1 MGTLKISRGVETA
14 PLRAVVYGVEGIG
27 KSTLAASFPDA
38 LVLDTEDGTRHLDVA
53 RSHVDS
59 WQSLMV
65 AVRELAVDSQG
76 FRTIVIDSADWAE
89 RMLVE
94 HILDKAGKKSIEDF
108 GFGKGYV
115 AVAEQYGRL
124 LSACD
129 QLVANGLHVVLVAHA
144 HVKRVSPPDQTD
156 GYDRYE
162 LKLTKQTAPIVK
174 EWSDLLLFCTYDVQL
189 VEGAD
194 GRKKARGGK
203 RRIMYAERAAA
214 WDAKNRCGLPES
226 MPLGVEPLQHLFE
239 QPAASPAA
247 GVGGNLTAA
256 APALKS
262 GDKPDV
268 AKLLTQASRK
278 IANAKTKEALDDL
291 RHRVDQRLAAG
302 DFAEDQAG
310 MLLDQIDAKLATLPQ
325 EVEA

>member
-1 MGTLKISRGVETA
+1 MGTLKISRGIESA
-14 PLRAVVYGVEGIG
+14 PLRAVIYGVEGIG

-53 RSHVDS
+53 RARVDS

-89 RMLVE
+89 RMLIE

-203 RRIMYAERAAA
+203 RRLMYAERAAA

-226 MPLGVEPLQHLFE
+226 MPLGIEPLQNILE
-239 QPAASPAA
+239 MPASSPAS
-247 GVGGNLTAA
+247 GWTGEPVAA
-256 APALKS
+256 LPVLKT

-268 AKLLTQASRK
+268 AKLLTQASTK
-278 IANAKTKEALDDL
+278 IAKAKTTESLDDL
-291 RHRVDQRLAAG
+291 RQRVDQRLAAG
-302 DFAEDQAG
+302 DFTPEQADA
-310 MLLDQIDAKLATLPQ
+310 LFLQIDDRLAVLTQ